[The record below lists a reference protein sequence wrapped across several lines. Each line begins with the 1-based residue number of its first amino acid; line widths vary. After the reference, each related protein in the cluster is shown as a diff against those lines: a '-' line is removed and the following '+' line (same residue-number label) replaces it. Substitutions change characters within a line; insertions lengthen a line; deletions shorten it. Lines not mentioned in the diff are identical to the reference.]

1 MQMLPEGIV
10 RQTHPLSRAGPIST
24 FVVFVAVG
32 TDMGFGAHNVGMRYA
47 HFFVC
52 AGKG

>member
-1 MQMLPEGIV
+1 MFPEGIV

-32 TDMGFGAHNVGMRYA
+32 TDMGFGAHHVGMRYVRFSMRA
-47 HFFVC
+47 
-52 AGKG
+52 AKG